1 MKNKPEIDRLKWF
14 LVLLIIASQI
24 VRPFYDVPLLKGLY
38 LMLYVMAVPGFAFVL
53 GFNSRNITFKSWLK
67 GLSALLIP
75 LVIFQIIFLSLSYWK
90 GGNEVIDTSG
100 QNLISFLYKPLNVL
114 WLFVSLIIWRLIFA
128 LFNKN
133 TTPLVLLTI
142 SFALV
147 GAFALLVFNQDILAI
162 GKTVCFFPFF
172 LLGAYSSEQTWK
184 RAWKGDTSIYLLLIL
199 NAVFFI
205 PDIYNYPDV
214 EKIVDGNYGLTHL
227 DGDLGIN
234 MLLRILFIIVSLANI
249 LVFLRLSKA
258 LGRLASEGD
267 NVAIYLLC
275 HVIFLQVILNVIP
288 GLGVEISPVIIPF
301 LYALIVGLCYLVT
314 KIKIIQYLVY
324 PNRLMGKESFDVV
337 PYDAQARR
345 RRRRRRY

>member
-1 MKNKPEIDRLKWF
+1 
-14 LVLLIIASQI
+14 
-24 VRPFYDVPLLKGLY
+24 
-38 LMLYVMAVPGFAFVL
+38 
-53 GFNSRNITFKSWLK
+53 
-67 GLSALLIP
+67 
-75 LVIFQIIFLSLSYWK
+75 
-90 GGNEVIDTSG
+90 
-100 QNLISFLYKPLNVL
+100 
-114 WLFVSLIIWRLIFA
+114 
-128 LFNKN
+128 
-133 TTPLVLLTI
+133 LLTI

-184 RAWKGDTSIYLLLIL
+184 RAWKGGTSIYLLLIL

-205 PDIYNYPDV
+205 PDIYNYLDV
-214 EKIVDGNYGLTHL
+214 DKIV

-258 LGRLASEGD
+258 LGRFASEGD

-345 RRRRRRY
+345 RRRRDRKSDV